1 MIYSDLHLDKRHD
14 VTQIFAS
21 CTNLHTWALSCSLWN
36 PWSSW
41 WRSVGWQHELCTGKL
56 RLAWSEHHPCSS
68 TETMGSTIHFQILAN
83 LTAKITEIK
92 TRGQGALTVTLSI
105 RNSILTCQK
114 GSHLFIN
121 RTIVKLRK
129 INNGRGRLHYNLNTI
144 TIDVLYIYSCH

>member
-14 VTQIFAS
+14 VTQILAL

-68 TETMGSTIHFQILAN
+68 TETIGSTIHCQILAN
-83 LTAKITEIK
+83 LTAKNK
-92 TRGQGALTVTLSI
+92 RSSGL
-105 RNSILTCQK
+105 N
-114 GSHLFIN
+114 SHLEDQKLYFDILSERLTFIYEQAHC
-121 RTIVKLRK
+121 KSK

-144 TIDVLYIYSCH
+144 TLDDLYIDSCHQN